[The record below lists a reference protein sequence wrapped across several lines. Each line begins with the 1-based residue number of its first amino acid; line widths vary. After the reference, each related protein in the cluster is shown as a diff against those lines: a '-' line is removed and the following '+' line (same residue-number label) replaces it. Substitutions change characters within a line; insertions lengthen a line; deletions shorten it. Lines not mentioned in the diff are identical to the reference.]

1 MQDELSKIDVIRE
14 RMDISYR
21 EAKKML
27 DEAEGDLVEALVRA
41 EALKARGWTDRL
53 VEAGQ
58 DLAGQVKTYIDK
70 GNQTKVKFKQ
80 GDKTLF
86 ELPATLGVLGVA
98 AALASTELAV
108 VAGIGAMAAI
118 ANKVSLEVQKPDGD
132 TKAVSLDRHREKKDD
147 SLD

>member
-1 MQDELSKIDVIRE
+1 MQDELSKIDMIRE

-21 EAKKML
+21 EAKKLL
-27 DEAEGDLVEALVRA
+27 DEADGDLVEALVRA
-41 EALKARGWTDRL
+41 EALKERGWTDRL

-70 GNQTKVKFKQ
+70 GNETKVKFKQ

-86 ELPATLGVLGVA
+86 EVPATLGVLGVA

-118 ANKVSLEVQKPDGD
+118 ANKVSLEVQKPDGE
-132 TKAVSLDRHREKKDD
+132 TKVVSLDRHREKKDD
-147 SLD
+147 PLD

>member
-1 MQDELSKIDVIRE
+1 MQDELSKIDMIRE

-21 EAKKML
+21 DAKKML
-27 DEAEGDLVEALVRA
+27 DEADGDLVEALVRA
-41 EALKARGWTDRL
+41 EALKERGWTDRL
-53 VEAGQ
+53 VEAGH

-70 GNQTKVKFKQ
+70 GNETKVKFKQ

-86 ELPATLGVLGVA
+86 EVPATLGVLGIA

-108 VAGIGAMAAI
+108 VAGIGAMTAI

-132 TKAVSLDRHREKKDD
+132 IKVISLDRHRGKKDD
-147 SLD
+147 PLD